1 MKPAAAHHDESD
13 TRITTLLN
21 GVRVLTLHMPQ
32 ALTAS
37 VGIFVH
43 SGSAHESRPLN
54 GVGHFVEH
62 MLFKGSHSRDCH
74 RINLDAE
81 MLGAEV
87 NAHTDKDHTAFYM
100 RGVAADAPQFVA
112 MLADIVCNPSFPAA
126 EIERERE
133 VLLQEL
139 MEVEDD
145 PMDTAFQLF
154 DQACWGL
161 HPAAQPVIGSRGN
174 LQRLARADL
183 AACVEQQYTGANM
196 VVAAA
201 GCIDAAQIVQAARVA
216 FAALPRGSEHHIAA
230 PAWAGGVRSR
240 RLAGTGQTHIV
251 LGYPLPALGA
261 GDAALDAACE
271 MAAAVFGEGMSSPLL
286 AELRERRGLVY
297 HASCAA
303 DRFEFGGQFVIE
315 ASFAPAKL
323 EELLREVMRLLRQHA
338 ERIDSVDLARARKQ
352 LTVRLLRHQ
361 ERASRRIEASVL
373 ELFALGRLRPMT
385 QRLDALAAVS
395 AAQVRAVFASLLQA
409 PQALAITGAVGR
421 AVAQRALAAIGG
433 FDTSDI
439 VVGGGEGVERSGG
452 GTGC

>member
-1 MKPAAAHHDESD
+1 MNPPAVHQPD
-13 TRITTLLN
+13 TDTQITTLPN

-54 GVGHFVEH
+54 GVSHFVEH
-62 MLFKGSHSRDCH
+62 MLFKGTHRRDCH
-74 RINLDAE
+74 QINLDAE
-81 MLGAEV
+81 RLGAEV
-87 NAHTDKDHTAFYM
+87 NAHTDKDHTAYYM
-100 RGVAADAPQFVA
+100 RGVAADAPEFVA
-112 MLADIVCNPSFPAA
+112 MLADILCNPSFPAA

-154 DQACWGL
+154 DHACWGL

-183 AACVEQQYTGANM
+183 SACVERQYTGANI

-201 GCIDAAQIVQAARVA
+201 GCIDPAQIVQAASA
-216 FAALPRGSEHHIAA
+216 TFAVLPRGAEHHIAA
-230 PAWAGGVRSR
+230 PTWTGGLRSR
-240 RLAGTGQTHIV
+240 RLAGSGQTHIV
-251 LGYPLPALGA
+251 LGYPLPALA
-261 GDAALDAACE
+261 ADDAAQDAACE

-315 ASFAPAKL
+315 ASFAPDKL

-352 LTVRLLRHQ
+352 LTVRWLRHQ

-373 ELFALGRLRPMT
+373 ELFALGRLRPMA

-395 AAQVRAVFASLLQA
+395 AAQVRAVFATMLAA
-409 PQALAITGAVGR
+409 PPALAITGSVGR
-421 AVAQRALAAIGG
+421 AVAQRALGAIGE
-433 FDTSDI
+433 SDAS
-439 VVGGGEGVERSGG
+439 GAASAGGEGGPGS
-452 GTGC
+452 

>member
-1 MKPAAAHHDESD
+1 MKPASAQQDD
-13 TRITTLLN
+13 TDTQITTLPN
-21 GVRVLTLHMPQ
+21 GVRVLTLQMPP

-74 RINLDAE
+74 QINLDAE
-81 MLGAEV
+81 RLGAEV

-100 RGVAADAPQFVA
+100 RGLAADAPAFVA
-112 MLADIVCNPSFPAA
+112 MLADIVCDPSFPAA

-154 DQACWGL
+154 DHACWGL

-183 AACVEQQYTGANM
+183 VACVERQYTGANL

-201 GCIDAAQIVQAARVA
+201 GCIDAAQIVQASSAA
-216 FAALPRGSEHHIAA
+216 LAALPRGSEHQITA

-240 RLAGTGQTHIV
+240 RLAGSGQTHIV
-251 LGYPLPALGA
+251 LGYPLPALGVPH
-261 GDAALDAACE
+261 AADTTNDAACE

-297 HASCAA
+297 HASCSA

-315 ASFAPAKL
+315 ASFAPDKL
-323 EELLREVMRLLRQHA
+323 DELLREVLRLLRQHA
-338 ERIDSVDLARARKQ
+338 DRIDGVDLARARKQ
-352 LTVRLLRHQ
+352 LTVRWLRHQ
-361 ERASRRIEASVL
+361 ERASRRIESSVL
-373 ELFALGRLRPMT
+373 ELFALGRLRPMA

-395 AAQVRAVFASLLQA
+395 AAQVQAVFATMLLA
-409 PQALAITGAVGR
+409 PPALAITGSVGR
-421 AVAQRALAAIGG
+421 AVAQRASAAIGAIG
-433 FDTSDI
+433 P
-439 VVGGGEGVERSGG
+439 GGAAGEADDGVATR
-452 GTGC
+452 